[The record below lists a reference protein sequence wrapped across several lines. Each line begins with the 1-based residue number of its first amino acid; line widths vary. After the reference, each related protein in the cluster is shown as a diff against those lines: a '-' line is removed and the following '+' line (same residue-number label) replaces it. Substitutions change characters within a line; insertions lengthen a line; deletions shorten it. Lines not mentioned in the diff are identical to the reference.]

1 MPFSQKSL
9 DFLFEN
15 RLHDSKE
22 WFLEHKNEYETLV
35 KAPLTELSA
44 ALGPV
49 MLELDPQL
57 TTDPAVGKTIS
68 RIRRDT
74 RFTHDKSLY
83 RDNMWIVY
91 KRGKMYG
98 REVPGLYFEV
108 FSDGHFGYG
117 CGFYDASTAYME
129 TLRAQVRARTP
140 AWKKADK
147 ALRAQ
152 QVFALDGERYK
163 RPHFPDAPAAQRDW
177 LELRGISFNARR
189 RDPELLFSDRMADE
203 LAKDFR
209 LLAPLYGFLLEVAH
223 QQRAE
228 TVQRP
233 WELEQKG

>member
-35 KAPLTELSA
+35 KAPLVELSA

-108 FSDGHFGYG
+108 FSD
-117 CGFYDASTAYME
+117 C
-129 TLRAQVRARTP
+129 
-140 AWKKADK
+140 
-147 ALRAQ
+147 
-152 QVFALDGERYK
+152 
-163 RPHFPDAPAAQRDW
+163 
-177 LELRGISFNARR
+177 
-189 RDPELLFSDRMADE
+189 LLYTSRC
-203 LAKDFR
+203 
-209 LLAPLYGFLLEVAH
+209 V
-223 QQRAE
+223 
-228 TVQRP
+228 
-233 WELEQKG
+233 